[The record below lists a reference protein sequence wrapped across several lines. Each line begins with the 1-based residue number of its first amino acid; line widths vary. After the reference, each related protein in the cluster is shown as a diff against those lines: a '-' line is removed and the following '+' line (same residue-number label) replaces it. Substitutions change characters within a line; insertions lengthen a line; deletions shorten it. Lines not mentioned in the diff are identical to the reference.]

1 MRVSDGGGYGAITGS
16 TYHIK
21 TAPVAPESASQ
32 YSAAQIEEMFST
44 LDPEASS
51 QAGSAHTQASRTLA
65 DIADSLVQHVQKL
78 SQNWSG
84 TAAESA
90 VAAFGQL
97 HETAVGL
104 SQASAQTGAVLTWL
118 GDTILPFYKSYQA
131 PGNGVVGDV
140 ESLFGDNPQDKAAQA
155 VMDRLNNRLVQ
166 ANSNLPPSVTKTLP
180 TSFAPDRTSAA
191 TNNVGSAGAGA
202 GAGAGQAAGG
212 LGGGGGGGPVH
223 LGGTGGPGGPGVSG
237 TVGGLKSGSPGS
249 VSHLAGSA
257 PPPGGGVG
265 TGLPGGGGPGAGAPV
280 TAGGG
285 PGGGGVLPFGGLPS
299 GGPGAGAGGLGAEG
313 LGAEG
318 AGLGSE
324 GLVGDGAIGVPPGD
338 GVFIGSDG
346 MIGMTPGGPGAG
358 GFGAAENGVAENMG
372 FTERVGFAQA
382 EGLGFGE
389 DGFGPAAA
397 GGFGDTAA
405 AGAAGADGALAG
417 EAAGPGMAGFPM
429 AGAGAAG
436 RERERRRLSWMTED
450 ADVWASQADVV
461 PAQIG
466 A

>member
-32 YSAAQIEEMFST
+32 YSATQIEEMFST

-202 GAGAGQAAGG
+202 GPARRPAAWAEAGAAARFI
-212 LGGGGGGGPVH
+212 
-223 LGGTGGPGGPGVSG
+223 
-237 TVGGLKSGSPGS
+237 
-249 VSHLAGSA
+249 SA
-257 PPPGGGVG
+257 
-265 TGLPGGGGPGAGAPV
+265 
-280 TAGGG
+280 
-285 PGGGGVLPFGGLPS
+285 
-299 GGPGAGAGGLGAEG
+299 
-313 LGAEG
+313 
-318 AGLGSE
+318 
-324 GLVGDGAIGVPPGD
+324 
-338 GVFIGSDG
+338 
-346 MIGMTPGGPGAG
+346 
-358 GFGAAENGVAENMG
+358 
-372 FTERVGFAQA
+372 
-382 EGLGFGE
+382 
-389 DGFGPAAA
+389 GPAAPA
-397 GGFGDTAA
+397 ARACPAPSAVSRADRRVPSRTWPARPRRLAAVSGPASRAA
-405 AGAAGADGALAG
+405 AVLGRALRL
-417 EAAGPGMAGFPM
+417 PP
-429 AGAGAAG
+429 AAG
-436 RERERRRLSWMTED
+436 RAAAVCSRSAACPAAAQEPARAGSVRR
-450 ADVWASQADVV
+450 AWAPRA
-461 PAQIG
+461 PAWAARAWSATG
-466 A
+466 RSGCPRVTACSSAATG

>member
-16 TYHIK
+16 SYHIK
-21 TAPVAPESASQ
+21 TAPVTPESATQ

-44 LDPEASS
+44 LDPEAAS
-51 QAGSAHTQASRTLA
+51 QAGGAHTQAGRTLA
-65 DIADSLVQHVQKL
+65 DIADSLVQHAQKL
-78 SQNWSG
+78 GQNWTG
-84 TAAESA
+84 TAAQSA
-90 VAAFGQL
+90 VAAFQQL

-155 VMDRLNNRLVQ
+155 VMERLNNRLVQ
-166 ANSNLPPSVTKTLP
+166 ANSNLPPSVTKNLP
-180 TSFAPDRTSAA
+180 TSFASDHTSAT
-191 TNNVGSAGAGA
+191 TNNVGSG

-212 LGGGGGGGPVH
+212 LGGGGGSGPVH
-223 LGGTGGPGGPGVSG
+223 LDGVGGPAGPGGPGVAG
-237 TVGGLKSGSPGS
+237 TVGGLKGGSPGS

-257 PPPGGGVG
+257 PPPGGSAG

-280 TAGGG
+280 TTGGG
-285 PGGGGVLPFGGLPS
+285 PGGGGVIPFGGLP

-313 LGAEG
+313 LGAES

-324 GLVGDGAIGVPPGD
+324 GLIGDGAIGVPPGD

-358 GFGAAENGVAENMG
+358 GFGAAENMGVTQA
-372 FTERVGFAQA
+372 ERVGFAQA

-389 DGFGPAAA
+389 EGFGPAAA

-429 AGAGAAG
+429 AGAGAGG
-436 RERERRRLSWMTED
+436 RDRERRRQSWMTED

-461 PAQIG
+461 SAQIG